1 MHEEPKGRF
10 DRHDALPVGE
20 IPAKLDYLDE
30 AIGRLSADVDRV
42 IAPFEPGL
50 ALLDAIPID
59 LAAKGL
65 QGGFCRMPSVAT
77 LAIVLASGARRPVV
91 NPSAKRR
98 AARESAAR
106 TWSPQAAVRARRSQ
120 KGPPRLTARA
130 VSA

>member
-65 QGGFCRMPSVAT
+65 QGGGSAACPRSRPLPSFLPQARGGQSSTRARSVEQRANRQREHGRHKPR
-77 LAIVLASGARRPVV
+77 SG
-91 NPSAKRR
+91 R
-98 AARESAAR
+98 AARK
-106 TWSPQAAVRARRSQ
+106 RAR
-120 KGPPRLTARA
+120 LD
-130 VSA
+130 

>member
-65 QGGFCRMPSVAT
+65 QGG
-77 LAIVLASGARRPVV
+77 VLPHALGRDPCHRSCL
-91 NPSAKRR
+91 RR
-98 AARESAAR
+98 AAASRQPEREA
-106 TWSPQAAVRARRSQ
+106 
-120 KGPPRLTARA
+120 
-130 VSA
+130 